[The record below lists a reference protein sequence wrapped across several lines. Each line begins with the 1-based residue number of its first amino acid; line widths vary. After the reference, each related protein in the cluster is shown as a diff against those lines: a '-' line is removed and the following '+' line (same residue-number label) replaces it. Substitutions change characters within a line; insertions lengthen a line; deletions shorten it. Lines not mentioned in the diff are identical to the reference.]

1 MDKKK
6 TGTSSAELDNISGSN
21 EAQPQGGSTSPR
33 NRKKNVDISIIIP
46 ARNEEG
52 NIGKCLQAIYE
63 QDTPYTFEIIVIDS
77 GSTDKTAAIAGSFP
91 RVRLLKIEPHEF
103 AHGKT
108 RNLGAGKSKGDYIV
122 FLNADAGPIDTNWL
136 TPLIESLKNDKQA
149 AGVYSRHIP
158 RQDCHLYMARDLLAA
173 MPPQPSVRSST
184 GGFDFMIFS
193 TVSAAVKREIWEKH
207 PFDDHIIIAEDQ
219 DWAKKV
225 LHQGYKIIY
234 EPASMVYHSHNFS
247 PRELFVIKAKI
258 GRTEKKFKNKF
269 LALTAGF
276 FLVLGGIFVKFCADI
291 FFILFKSKR
300 ALAAASKI
308 NKSFVGVQGVAFQKN
323 PLLAEGKNKIK
334 QIGIAAA
341 ARVVGFAGR
350 YVGWLGAKNG

>member
-1 MDKKK
+1 
-6 TGTSSAELDNISGSN
+6 
-21 EAQPQGGSTSPR
+21 
-33 NRKKNVDISIIIP
+33 
-46 ARNEEG
+46 
-52 NIGKCLQAIYE
+52 
-63 QDTPYTFEIIVIDS
+63 
-77 GSTDKTAAIAGSFP
+77 
-91 RVRLLKIEPHEF
+91 
-103 AHGKT
+103 
-108 RNLGAGKSKGDYIV
+108 
-122 FLNADAGPIDTNWL
+122 
-136 TPLIESLKNDKQA
+136 
-149 AGVYSRHIP
+149 
-158 RQDCHLYMARDLLAA
+158 
-173 MPPQPSVRSST
+173 
-184 GGFDFMIFS
+184 MIFS